1 MEAWV
6 LAYLGK
12 TLGDEANEKPAP
24 NKSINITLANWVAR
38 FALSDT
44 APSIETILGP
54 IPPRFIYWAERPGV
68 PTAMIVGLLLKLSA
82 LVYPSIP

>member
-1 MEAWV
+1 
-6 LAYLGK
+6 
-12 TLGDEANEKPAP
+12 
-24 NKSINITLANWVAR
+24 
-38 FALSDT
+38 
-44 APSIETILGP
+44 LGP